1 DLGRSLFADRTV
13 VLSAH
18 TEARLREAG
27 CRGLVRI
34 PPSVP
39 ALPPMDARARGAARE
54 RFGLPREA
62 PVVAYPG
69 DLEFGGGA
77 ERMIEALGELPAE
90 AILVM
95 ACRRKTDAAA
105 AVEARLRARGE
116 ALAPGRVR
124 WVGET
129 DGIHALLGAADVV
142 ALPSDDLWAKMDHPL
157 VLLEAMSLERP
168 VVVAAGTPA
177 AELAEGGAARAV
189 EPDAGAVAEAV
200 GALLEDAEA
209 ARALGERGRAR
220 VLAVHAPA
228 RVAAAYE
235 RVYDGLLE
243 RTER

>member
-1 DLGRSLFADRTV
+1 MAVHGLQLWHLSLPF
-13 VLSAH
+13 
-18 TEARLREAG
+18 
-27 CRGLVRI
+27 C
-34 PPSVP
+34 
-39 ALPPMDARARGAARE
+39 
-54 RFGLPREA
+54 
-62 PVVAYPG
+62 G
-69 DLEFGGGA
+69 DSGA
-77 ERMIEALGELPAE
+77 EVQ
-90 AILVM
+90 LV
-95 ACRRKTDAAA
+95 AAA
-105 AVEARLRARGE
+105 ISEPLT
-116 ALAPGRVR
+116 GRVR